1 MMAGMAARPKSSFNR
16 GMQYA
21 HIGFAIPAATIAGW
35 LLGALLDRLFHTHW
49 IYLVGLLLGVVAGF
63 YDIIR
68 AVQQMN
74 KENYPQPG
82 SQQQETDDE

>member
-1 MMAGMAARPKSSFNR
+1 MALNLNR

-21 HIGFAIPAATIAGW
+21 HIGLAIPAATV
-35 LLGALLDRLFHTHW
+35 
-49 IYLVGLLLGVVAGF
+49 VGLFLGMWLDSFFGTTWIKIVGLILGVVAGF

-74 KENYPQPG
+74 KANAASPPA
-82 SQQQETDDE
+82 SKPDDQ

>member
-1 MMAGMAARPKSSFNR
+1 MPLNLNR

-21 HIGFAIPAATIAGW
+21 HIGLAIPAATIAGL
-35 LLGALLDRLFHTHW
+35 LLGTLLDRLFHTHW

-74 KENYPQPG
+74 KANAAPPPAPRP
-82 SQQQETDDE
+82 DDQ

>member
-1 MMAGMAARPKSSFNR
+1 MALNLNR

-21 HIGFAIPAATIAGW
+21 HIGLAIPAATIAGL
-35 LLGALLDRLFHTHW
+35 LLGTLLDRLFHTNW
-49 IYLVGLLLGVVAGF
+49 IFVVGLILGVIAGF

-74 KENYPQPG
+74 KANAVPPPP
-82 SQQQETDDE
+82 SKPDDE

>member
-1 MMAGMAARPKSSFNR
+1 MPSNFHR

-21 HIGFAIPAATIAGW
+21 HIGLAIPAATVAGL
-35 LLGALLDRLFHTHW
+35 LLGTLLDRLFHTNW
-49 IYLVGLLLGVVAGF
+49 IFLVGLILGVIAGF

-74 KENYPQPG
+74 KANVTPPA
-82 SQQQETDDE
+82 SSKPDDE

>member
-1 MMAGMAARPKSSFNR
+1 MALNLNR

-21 HIGFAIPAATIAGW
+21 HIGLAIPAATIAGL
-35 LLGALLDRLFHTHW
+35 LLGTLLDRLFHTHW
-49 IYLVGLLLGVVAGF
+49 IFLVGLLLGVVAGF

-74 KENYPQPG
+74 KANAAEAEP
-82 SQQQETDDE
+82 SKHDDE

>member
-1 MMAGMAARPKSSFNR
+1 MALNLNR

-21 HIGFAIPAATIAGW
+21 HIGLAIPAATIAGL
-35 LLGALLDRLFHTHW
+35 LLGTLLDRLFHTNW
-49 IYLVGLLLGVVAGF
+49 IFLVGLILGVIAGF

-74 KENYPQPG
+74 KANAAPSAKP
-82 SQQQETDDE
+82 DDE

>member
-1 MMAGMAARPKSSFNR
+1 MPLNLNR

-21 HIGFAIPAATIAGW
+21 HIGLAIPAATIAGL
-35 LLGALLDRLFHTHW
+35 LLGTLLDRLFHTHW
-49 IYLVGLLLGVVAGF
+49 IYLVGLLLVVVAGF

-74 KENYPQPG
+74 KAYAAPPPALRP
-82 SQQQETDDE
+82 DDQ

>member
-1 MMAGMAARPKSSFNR
+1 MALNLNR

-21 HIGFAIPAATIAGW
+21 HIGLAIPAATIAGL
-35 LLGALLDRLFHTHW
+35 LLGTLLDRLFHTHW
-49 IYLVGLLLGVVAGF
+49 IFLVGLILGVIAGF

-74 KENYPQPG
+74 KANAAPQTKP
-82 SQQQETDDE
+82 DDE

>member
-1 MMAGMAARPKSSFNR
+1 MALNLNR

-21 HIGFAIPAATIAGW
+21 HIGLAIPAATIAGL
-35 LLGALLDRLFHTHW
+35 LLGTLLDRLFHTHW
-49 IYLVGLLLGVVAGF
+49 IFLVGLLLGVVAGF

-74 KENYPQPG
+74 KANAAA
-82 SQQQETDDE
+82 SSKTDDE

>member
-1 MMAGMAARPKSSFNR
+1 MPLNLNR

-21 HIGFAIPAATIAGW
+21 HIGLAIPAATIAGL
-35 LLGALLDRLFHTHW
+35 LLGTLLDRFFHTNW
-49 IYLVGLLLGVVAGF
+49 IFLVGLILGVIAGF

-74 KENYPQPG
+74 KANAAPP
-82 SQQQETDDE
+82 TAKPDDQ

>member
-1 MMAGMAARPKSSFNR
+1 MPLNVNR

-21 HIGFAIPAATIAGW
+21 HIGFAIPAATLAGW
-35 LLGALLDRLFHTHW
+35 FLGALLDRLFHTHW
-49 IYLVGLLLGVVAGF
+49 IYLAGLLLGVVAGF

-74 KENYPQPG
+74 KQNYPPAG
-82 SQQQETDDE
+82 DSQTKNDGK

>member
-1 MMAGMAARPKSSFNR
+1 MPLNINR

-21 HIGFAIPAATIAGW
+21 HIGLAIPAATIAGL
-35 LLGALLDRLFHTHW
+35 LLGTLLDRLFHTHW

-74 KENYPQPG
+74 KASAAPPA
-82 SQQQETDDE
+82 SKSDDQ

>member
-1 MMAGMAARPKSSFNR
+1 MALNLNR

-21 HIGFAIPAATIAGW
+21 HIGLAIPAATIAGL
-35 LLGALLDRLFHTHW
+35 LLGTLLDRLFHTNW
-49 IYLVGLLLGVVAGF
+49 IFVVGLILGVIAGF

-74 KENYPQPG
+74 KANAAPQPPPKP
-82 SQQQETDDE
+82 DDE

>member
-1 MMAGMAARPKSSFNR
+1 MPLNLNR

-21 HIGFAIPAATIAGW
+21 HIGLAIPAATIAGL
-35 LLGALLDRLFHTHW
+35 LLGTLLDRLFHTHW

-63 YDIIR
+63 YDIMR

-74 KENYPQPG
+74 KANATRSSKP
-82 SQQQETDDE
+82 DDQ

>member
-1 MMAGMAARPKSSFNR
+1 MADKPKYGTFNR

-21 HIGFAIPAATIAGW
+21 HIGLAIPAATIAGL
-35 LLGALLDRLFHTHW
+35 LLGTLLDRLFHTHW
-49 IYLVGLLLGVVAGF
+49 MYLVGMLLGIVAGF

-74 KENYPQPG
+74 RTQDSAASEP
-82 SQQQETDDE
+82 DDE

>member
-1 MMAGMAARPKSSFNR
+1 MALNLNR

-21 HIGFAIPAATIAGW
+21 HIGLAIPAATIAGL
-35 LLGALLDRLFHTHW
+35 LLGTLLDRFFHTHW
-49 IYLVGLLLGVVAGF
+49 IFLVGLLLGVVAGF

-74 KENYPQPG
+74 KANAAA
-82 SQQQETDDE
+82 SSKTDDE

>member
-1 MMAGMAARPKSSFNR
+1 MALNLNR

-21 HIGFAIPAATIAGW
+21 HIGLAIPAATIAG
-35 LLGALLDRLFHTHW
+35 
-49 IYLVGLLLGVVAGF
+49 LLLGMLLDNAFGTTWIRIVGLILGVIAGF

-74 KENYPQPG
+74 KGNATPAPA
-82 SQQQETDDE
+82 SKPDDE

>member
-1 MMAGMAARPKSSFNR
+1 MPLNLNR

-21 HIGFAIPAATIAGW
+21 HIGLAIPAGTIAGL
-35 LLGALLDRLFHTHW
+35 LLGTMLDRLFHTHW

-74 KENYPQPG
+74 KANTASPPA
-82 SQQQETDDE
+82 SKSDDQ